1 MNSVLTAAVVTGACG
16 HLSVEGCPCRDCE
29 RMKAYRASQRKYAK
43 EKAEYEFRNT
53 PAVEWCALN
62 VSAQIRNVR
71 ITNNL
76 NVCSCGCHGSD
87 PHHKSQYKRTITLDV
102 GDDMHGTVVMPYSTQ
117 PVRVYMAVRYSERIA
132 DGYWRVDKDS
142 VVADVFTST
151 KPRTKKA

>member
-1 MNSVLTAAVVTGACG
+1 MHSILTAAVVTGACE
-16 HLSVEGCPCRDCE
+16 HLVVDGYKCSTCVMLKDAAKRI
-29 RMKAYRASQRKYAK
+29 RKYEK
-43 EKAEYEFRNT
+43 EKAEYQFRNT
-53 PAVEWCALN
+53 PAVEWCALK

-71 ITNNL
+71 VTNNL

-117 PVRVYMAVRYSERIA
+117 PVRVYMATRYSDRIA

-151 KPRTKKA
+151 KPRAKKA